1 MDTSNLVT
9 VLEHSRLV
17 LYFDF
22 ASAAIALYDYILTL
36 ELETRHMWFKQ
47 RWSLIRILFFI
58 NRYTPFVDITFSL
71 YNVLLP
77 TEQGCT
83 FMNKFSGCEQSTI
96 LTRVL
101 RDSVVLGSFCL
112 SIALSEVI
120 LTMRTWSL
128 WKGWRWSCVALV
140 AFYLSC
146 WIPIGV
152 LLDIFFAHAEV
163 YAIRLPGYAT
173 CLVIPGNK
181 SLYICWTLLLA
192 YDTGT
197 LALMIVAGTRSYT
210 QLYGRL
216 RGSSALLRTIYRDG
230 ITYYI
235 ALFILALMNIVTVA
249 MLPKEF
255 VNLFSVLMRAVH
267 STLTSRVVLHLREQ
281 AERSTVFPDS
291 TFDITYHST
300 GPS

>member
-1 MDTSNLVT
+1 MDASNLVT

-22 ASAAIALYDYILTL
+22 ASAAIVLYDYILTL
-36 ELETRHMWFKQ
+36 ELETRHVWFKQ

-58 NRYTPFVDITFSL
+58 NRYAPFVDITFSL

-77 TEQGCT
+77 TNQGCT
-83 FMNKFSGCEQSTI
+83 IMYKFSGW
-96 LTRVL
+96 
-101 RDSVVLGSFCL
+101 SFCI
-112 SIALSEVI
+112 SIALSEVV

-146 WIPIGV
+146 WIPIAV
-152 LLDIFFAHAEV
+152 LLGIYFADAEV

-173 CLVIPGNK
+173 CIIIPGNK
-181 SLYICWTLLLA
+181 SLYICWTLILA

-197 LALMIVAGTRSYT
+197 LALMVVAGTRSYT
-210 QLYGRL
+210 QLYGRFG
-216 RGSSALLRTIYRDG
+216 GSSALLRTIYRDG

-235 ALFILALMNIVTVA
+235 ALFVLSLMNIVTVA
-249 MLPKEF
+249 TLPKEF
-255 VNLFSVLMRAVH
+255 VNLFSVLLRTVH

-281 AERSTVFPDS
+281 AEKSTLFPDS

-300 GPS
+300 EPS

>member
-83 FMNKFSGCEQSTI
+83 FMNKFSGW
-96 LTRVL
+96 
-101 RDSVVLGSFCL
+101 SFCL

-249 MLPKEF
+249 MLP
-255 VNLFSVLMRAVH
+255 VRQRVALYIFS
-267 STLTSRVVLHLREQ
+267 
-281 AERSTVFPDS
+281 
-291 TFDITYHST
+291 I
-300 GPS
+300 